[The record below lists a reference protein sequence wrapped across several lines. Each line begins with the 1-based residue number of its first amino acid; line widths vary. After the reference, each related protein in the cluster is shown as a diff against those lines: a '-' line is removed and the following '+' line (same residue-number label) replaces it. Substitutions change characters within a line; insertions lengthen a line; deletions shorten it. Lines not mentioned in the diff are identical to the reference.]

1 MPPKGRPKSSKPTVK
16 TKTDSY
22 VFVEEQQSPHRRNL
36 RIVGYPV
43 LLVFSLVRF
52 LLFQFWVTLAP
63 YVCKTNFVG
72 TVSATSKPNL
82 ASITDSENFMAERSE
97 DNSKSGQNDPSLVRQ
112 RYHHKKA
119 FEHISEALKIDE
131 SKSGNKKQ
139 ALELY
144 RKGVKELEQG
154 IGVDCSKDGPEWE
167 RARRLQE
174 KMKNNM
180 TMAKERI
187 EILKSMR
194 AYETCAAVEDE
205 TSTALPKKQNSSNSA
220 AKLTQTSGS
229 SADNKTSKPSSCDS
243 KGSTTKPQVP
253 KLTSKTHSLPREVSD
268 ASDKKSHTP
277 PSQRKKPQAR
287 TNSGFTGINRGRG
300 GSLKKGGTSSNPADV
315 AVKEKI
321 NRMKNIETELA
332 HRILDEIVD
341 SGTPV
346 KFSDVAGQDA
356 AKQALQEIVILP
368 ALRPEL
374 FTGLRAPAR
383 GLLLFGPPGNGKTML
398 AKAIAHE
405 ANATFFS
412 ISASTLMSK
421 FLGEGEKLVRALF
434 AVAKEL
440 QPSVIFI
447 DEVDS
452 LLTERREGEHDA
464 SRRMKTEFLV
474 QFDGVTADSNDR
486 VLVMG
491 ATNRPQELDDA
502 VLRRFVKRVYVAMPD
517 LETRKQL
524 LSQLL
529 SKHKNPLSESEL
541 YRLAQVTEGYSGS
554 DLTALAK
561 DAALGPIRDLGPTKV
576 KSTAANEVRSIQL
589 KDFHD
594 ALKRIRRSVNSDSLA
609 LYQRWNAQYGDVASI

>member
-82 ASITDSENFMAERSE
+82 ASITDSENFMAERGE

-187 EILKSMR
+187 EILR
-194 AYETCAAVEDE
+194 
-205 TSTALPKKQNSSNSA
+205 
-220 AKLTQTSGS
+220 
-229 SADNKTSKPSSCDS
+229 
-243 KGSTTKPQVP
+243 STTKPQVP

-321 NRMKNIETELA
+321 NRMKNIDTELA
-332 HRILDEIVD
+332 HRIMDEIVD

-609 LYQRWNAQYGDVASI
+609 SYQRWNAQYGDVASI

>member
-139 ALELY
+139 AFELY

-187 EILKSMR
+187 EILR
-194 AYETCAAVEDE
+194 
-205 TSTALPKKQNSSNSA
+205 
-220 AKLTQTSGS
+220 
-229 SADNKTSKPSSCDS
+229 
-243 KGSTTKPQVP
+243 STTKPQVP

-609 LYQRWNAQYGDVASI
+609 SYQRWNAQYGDVASI

>member
-72 TVSATSKPNL
+72 TASATSKPNL
-82 ASITDSENFMAERSE
+82 ASITDSENFMAERGE

-187 EILKSMR
+187 EILR
-194 AYETCAAVEDE
+194 
-205 TSTALPKKQNSSNSA
+205 
-220 AKLTQTSGS
+220 
-229 SADNKTSKPSSCDS
+229 
-243 KGSTTKPQVP
+243 STTKPQVP

-609 LYQRWNAQYGDVASI
+609 SYQRWNAQYGDVASI